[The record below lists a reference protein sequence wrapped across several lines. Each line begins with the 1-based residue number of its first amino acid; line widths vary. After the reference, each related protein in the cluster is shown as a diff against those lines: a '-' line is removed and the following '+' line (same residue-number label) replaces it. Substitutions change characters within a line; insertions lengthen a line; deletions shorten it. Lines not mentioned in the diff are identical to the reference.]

1 MYKIPVN
8 INIAFGY
15 LFINSKLFQLKYSPN
30 LENNHEYKFEVN
42 LFSASAKDKEMIP
55 AKINNAMP

>member
-30 LENNHEYKFEVN
+30 LENSHEYKFEVN
-42 LFSASAKDKEMIP
+42 LFSASAKDK
-55 AKINNAMP
+55 